1 MSKENFT
8 ADRVEGFKCE
18 PGKQQSIYWDAK
30 APGLGL
36 RVTAAGSKS
45 YIFECRLHGKTMRTT
60 IGDKRTWPIGK
71 AQAEATRL
79 KALTDQGIDPRQQ
92 EADRAAAAAAKR
104 AEAKRQLVT
113 LSDIW
118 PRYINTRRPKWSAR
132 HAKDH
137 LQVAQRGGAVKKCG
151 NGLTAPGPLASLLD
165 VKLSDLSGETIA
177 AWLDKEAQT
186 RPTYA
191 SLSFRLLRGCLNW
204 LEGEKDLAGLVP
216 AGAVQSTK
224 VRDAMPAKTVKD
236 DCLQREQL
244 PLWFAAVRQQ
254 VNPVQS
260 AYLQGLLLTGARR
273 EELARLKWVDVDF
286 KWRSMTIRDKVEGLR
301 IIPLTPYMAHLLS
314 SLPRRNKWVF
324 SSPTAATGYIAEP
337 RAPHQ
342 RALQVAGLPHISLHG
357 LRRSF
362 GTLCEWV
369 ETPTGIAAQIMGH
382 KPSALAE
389 KHYIRRS
396 LDLLRMWHDKIEA
409 WILKEA
415 GIEFVP
421 VAPGL
426 RVVTAA

>member
-8 ADRVEGFKCE
+8 ADRVEGFKCT
-18 PGKQQSIYWDAK
+18 PGKQQSIFWDAK

-36 RVTAAGSKS
+36 RLTAAGSKS
-45 YIFECRLHGKTMRTT
+45 YIFECRLHGKTMRIT

-71 AQAEATRL
+71 AQAEARRL

-92 EADRAAAAAAKR
+92 KADRAAAADAKLT
-104 AEAKRQLVT
+104 EAKRQQVT
-113 LSDIW
+113 LSDVW
-118 PRYINTRRPKWSAR
+118 PRYIDARRHKWGAR
-132 HAKDH
+132 HVQDH
-137 LQVAQRGGAVKKCG
+137 IDVAQRGGDVKKRG
-151 NGLTAPGPLASLLD
+151 NGLTEPGPLASLLD

-191 SLSFRLLRGCLNW
+191 ALSFRLLRGCLNW
-204 LEGEKDLAGLVP
+204 LEAEKDLAGLVP
-216 AGAVQSTK
+216 AGAVQSSK
-224 VRDAMPAKTVKD
+224 VRDAMPTKTVKD

-273 EELARLKWVDVDF
+273 EELAGLKWGDVDF
-286 KWRSMTIRDKVEGLR
+286 QWRSMTIRDKVEGLR

-337 RAPHQ
+337 RAAHQ

-389 KHYIRRS
+389 KHYIRRP
-396 LDLLRMWHDKIEA
+396 LDLLRMWHVKIEG
-409 WILKEA
+409 WILEQA

-421 VAPGL
+421 LAPGL

>member
-1 MSKENFT
+1 MK
-8 ADRVEGFKCE
+8 
-18 PGKQQSIYWDAK
+18 
-30 APGLGL
+30 
-36 RVTAAGSKS
+36 
-45 YIFECRLHGKTMRTT
+45 
-60 IGDKRTWPIGK
+60 KR
-71 AQAEATRL
+71 
-79 KALTDQGIDPRQQ
+79 
-92 EADRAAAAAAKR
+92 
-104 AEAKRQLVT
+104 
-113 LSDIW
+113 
-118 PRYINTRRPKWSAR
+118 
-132 HAKDH
+132 
-137 LQVAQRGGAVKKCG
+137 G
-151 NGLTAPGPLASLLD
+151 NGLTEPGPLASLLD

-191 SLSFRLLRGCLNW
+191 ALSFRLLRGCLNW
-204 LEGEKDLAGLVP
+204 LEAEKDLAGLVP
-216 AGAVQSTK
+216 AGAVQSSK
-224 VRDAMPAKTVKD
+224 VRDAMPTKTVKD

-273 EELARLKWVDVDF
+273 EELARLKWTDVDF
-286 KWRSMTIRDKVEGLR
+286 QWRSLTIRDKVEGLR

-337 RAPHQ
+337 RAAHQ
-342 RALQVAGLPHISLHG
+342 RALQVDGLPHISLHG

-389 KHYIRRS
+389 KHYIRRP

-409 WILKEA
+409 WILEQA

-421 VAPGL
+421 VQAGL
-426 RVVTAA
+426 RVVKQ